1 MNYVASS
8 STTGGSPEAATYVN
22 GTSAGYYSM
31 GSNGTL
37 RSQYSTASSSSR
49 PKVEEYNNNDP
60 YATYGT
66 VKKYPPPVTNGMT
79 MIVNDDDGASN
90 GFDSGHGSSLDR
102 NYDSF
107 GRNGYGKSRGG
118 GSNGQYYLNL
128 PPPKDPKANGT
139 LDHREHRGSA
149 FELYKKPLEYSVR

>member
-1 MNYVASS
+1 MAS
-8 STTGGSPEAATYVN
+8 
-22 GTSAGYYSM
+22 
-31 GSNGTL
+31 
-37 RSQYSTASSSSR
+37 
-49 PKVEEYNNNDP
+49 
-60 YATYGT
+60 
-66 VKKYPPPVTNGMT
+66 NGMT

-107 GRNGYGKSRGG
+107 GRSSYGGKNGRGVVVGGNMNGGG
-118 GSNGQYYLNL
+118 GSSSGQYYLNL
-128 PPPKDPKANGT
+128 PPPGVKDPNANGT